1 MTEPNLEDN
10 NKWNIEVESNEHL
23 SEKKD
28 GNESDE
34 IFVYTDPATDRY
46 NTFRLISWWKQDI
59 VRNATIMVVGAG
71 ALGNEVLK
79 NLALMGVGKIFIVDF
94 DTIDDSNLS
103 RSILFRACD
112 NGRRKAE
119 VAAEAIHEINP
130 DIAVQWFHGDINHD
144 LGLGVYRRMDVVIG
158 CLDNRAARLAIN
170 EACWHLNMPWVD
182 GAIQELFGLARVF
195 HPNRGACYECTLTE
209 EDYRIIQLRESCNRL
224 ARNTIIQGKV
234 PTTPSISSI
243 IGAVETQ
250 EALKILHGLKVDTGK
265 ALYFNGENNET
276 FIMEYTPKRDCPSH
290 WIYDEIVELREFK
303 ANKSTLR
310 DMLQVAHDYLGDNCR
325 INIPAFVTNG
335 SCPKCK
341 KNTEILRPLHSMMID
356 DGRCSNCGEMLVLSK
371 YEWVKG
377 EESFLDQTLKQIGIP
392 ELDIIQ
398 VQNENWEYKYFE
410 LTGDVESYFNFES
423 STPEKLIASYQ
434 RRIAWQMK

>member
-1 MTEPNLEDN
+1 MTDSNLDDG
-10 NKWNIEVESNEHL
+10 KWNIEAESNDQL
-23 SEKKD
+23 FEKQD
-28 GNESDE
+28 RDRSNDV
-34 IFVYTDPATDRY
+34 FVYTDPATDRY

-103 RSILFRACD
+103 RSVLFRACD
-112 NGRRKAE
+112 NGHKKAE

-130 DIAVQWFHGDINHD
+130 DVAVQWFSGDINQD

-170 EACWHLNMPWVD
+170 EACWHLNMPWID

-195 HPNRGACYECTLTE
+195 EPNKGACYECTLTE

-250 EALKILHGLKVDTGK
+250 EALKILHGMKVDTGK

-276 FIMEYTPKRDCPSH
+276 FLMEYTPKNQCPSH
-290 WIYDEIVELREFK
+290 WIYDEIIELKELR
-303 ANKSTLR
+303 ANKTTLLE
-310 DMLQVAHDYLGDNCR
+310 MLQITREYLGKDSR

-335 SCPKCK
+335 ICPKCNK
-341 KNTEILRPLHSMMID
+341 STEIMRPLHSLIID
-356 DGRCSNCGEMLVLSK
+356 DGRCSNCGEMLILSK
-371 YEWVKG
+371 HEWVKG
-377 EESFLDQTLKQIGIP
+377 EESFLDRTLSQIGIP
-392 ELDIIQ
+392 ALDIIQ
-398 VQNENWEYKYFE
+398 AQNDDWEYKYFE
-410 LTGDVESYFNFES
+410 LTGDAEGYFNFERG
-423 STPEKLIASYQ
+423 TPEKLTAIYQ